1 MGQLTDRIALVTGG
15 AKGLGRF
22 YSLALAEAGA
32 DVAIFDLGDGHR
44 DAEPGYPLGT
54 QADLDEA
61 VSLIEAQGRRAV
73 GLTGDVRN
81 QNDLELAIDT
91 AVRDFG
97 KIDIVVANAGIAM
110 MGPAWEMSREEWDL
124 LVGTNLTGVWQTC
137 KAVIPHMIEQQYGRI
152 ILISSCVAL
161 KGWEQLAPYA
171 ATKRAVIALAE
182 TLAMELAPHNI
193 TVNALAP
200 STVDSGTNRGLALK
214 HGLVWDDLV
223 GGWLDT
229 QTIKHL
235 VEPQDLSRAV
245 IYLASDDARFITGIT
260 LPVDAGSSI
269 L

>member
-1 MGQLTDRIALVTGG
+1 MGQLTDKIALVTGG

-32 DVAIFDLGDGHR
+32 DIAIFDLGDGHR

-54 QADLDEA
+54 QADLDEV
-61 VSLIEAQGRRAV
+61 VSLIKARGQRAV
-73 GLTGDVRN
+73 SLTGDVRN
-81 QNDLELAIDT
+81 QSDLDLAVST
-91 AVRDFG
+91 AVKNFG

-110 MGPAWEMSREEWDL
+110 MGRAWEMSREEWDL
-124 LVGTNLTGVWQTC
+124 LIGINLTGVWQTC

-152 ILISSCVAL
+152 VLISSCIAL

-193 TVNALAP
+193 TINTLAP

-214 HGLVWDDLV
+214 HGLAWDNLV

-229 QTIKHL
+229 QAIKHL
-235 VEPQDLSRAV
+235 VEPQDVSSAV
-245 IYLASDDARFITGIT
+245 IYLASDAARYITGIT